1 MRTLALALV
10 LLTSTLQ
17 SAYGLLCNM
26 APAPGMLRS
35 PLRRLPAPDATATI
49 GTTSLDAW
57 TEPEHIP
64 AVRLAEISSE
74 IRHSTRVYAK
84 IGPLGGP
91 RAYGTRYAHATVN

>member
-35 PLRRLPAPDATATI
+35 PLRRLPAPDATAFRRDGI
-49 GTTSLDAW
+49 LARGAARLPRGGIFGSMLAR
-57 TEPEHIP
+57 
-64 AVRLAEISSE
+64 VRAHTQNSPGC
-74 IRHSTRVYAK
+74 AK
-84 IGPLGGP
+84 ANAL
-91 RAYGTRYAHATVN
+91 